1 MSEKVVINEF
11 FGIKN
16 DSNPKQS
23 ESKYFYNIVNFNFE
37 STSTH
42 GLEKVLC
49 PKREIQIGND
59 RVDGIYEYRF
69 LNQDNVLTTEVIVVC
84 DGKIYKTDISS
95 NKTLIYDGISK
106 GKCSFATYQDKL
118 FIANGKDYPYI
129 YYGNEGIVSKMGS
142 PLAMVGNNDGNLT
155 GTYKYQITFVKQ
167 WRRQWH
173 PTPVLLPGKSHGQ
186 RSLVGCSLCGR

>member
-69 LNQDNVLTTEVIVVC
+69 LNCLCVLIATVLTLSEV
-84 DGKIYKTDISS
+84 
-95 NKTLIYDGISK
+95 
-106 GKCSFATYQDKL
+106 
-118 FIANGKDYPYI
+118 
-129 YYGNEGIVSKMGS
+129 
-142 PLAMVGNNDGNLT
+142 
-155 GTYKYQITFVKQ
+155 
-167 WRRQWH
+167 
-173 PTPVLLPGKSHGQ
+173 
-186 RSLVGCSLCGR
+186 